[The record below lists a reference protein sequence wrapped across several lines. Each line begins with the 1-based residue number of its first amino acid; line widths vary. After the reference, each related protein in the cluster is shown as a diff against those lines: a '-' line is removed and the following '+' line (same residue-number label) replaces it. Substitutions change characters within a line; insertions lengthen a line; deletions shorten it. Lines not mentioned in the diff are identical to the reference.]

1 MMDNEIPKS
10 LDVFL
15 GLLGEI
21 DMIKN
26 QISSLDK
33 DTHIILAH
41 DEVSSMMGNA
51 ECFRILKLIETLN
64 ANICGLNA
72 SVLNAAAHMAGHNS
86 DLEDLDIK
94 KNNQPPEI
102 MLDDEEVISKMGEE
116 AVSKINEMVEK
127 EMQNKSTNK
136 ENKIDNKI
144 INNMVE
150 YFKERFENG
159 RE

>member
-1 MMDNEIPKS
+1 MMGNEIPKS

-51 ECFRILKLIETLN
+51 ECVRILKLIETLN

-72 SVLNAAAHMAGHNS
+72 SILNAAEHIASQHSN
-86 DLEDLDIK
+86 LDIK
-94 KNNQPPEI
+94 KNKQPPEI
-102 MLDDEEVISKMGEE
+102 MLDDEELVSKM
-116 AVSKINEMVEK
+116 NEIAEK

-136 ENKIDNKI
+136 EDKKDNEV
-144 INNMVE
+144 INNMLE

>member
-1 MMDNEIPKS
+1 MMNNEIPKS

-15 GLLGEI
+15 RLLGEI

-72 SVLNAAAHMAGHNS
+72 SVLNAAEHMAGHNS

-102 MLDDEEVISKMGEE
+102 MLDDEEVVSKM
-116 AVSKINEMVEK
+116 NEMVEK
-127 EMQNKSTNK
+127 EMQKKSTNK
-136 ENKIDNKI
+136 ENKKDNEV
-144 INNMVE
+144 INNMLQ
-150 YFKERFENG
+150 YFKERFEDD

>member
-1 MMDNEIPKS
+1 MTGNEIPKS

-72 SVLNAAAHMAGHNS
+72 SILNAAEHMAAHNS
-86 DLEDLDIK
+86 DLGDLDIK

-102 MLDDEEVISKMGEE
+102 MLDDEEVVNKM
-116 AVSKINEMVEK
+116 NEIVET
-127 EMQNKSTNK
+127 EMQRKSKNK
-136 ENKIDNKI
+136 EDKKDNEV
-144 INNMVE
+144 INNMLQ
-150 YFKERFENG
+150 YFKERFEDD

>member
-1 MMDNEIPKS
+1 MMGNEMPKG

-72 SVLNAAAHMAGHNS
+72 SILNAAEHIASHYS
-86 DLEDLDIK
+86 DLDIK
-94 KNNQPPEI
+94 KNKQAPEI
-102 MLDDEEVISKMGEE
+102 MLDDEEVVSKM
-116 AVSKINEMVEK
+116 NEMVAEK
-127 EMQNKSTNK
+127 MQNKSTNK
-136 ENKIDNKI
+136 EDKKDNEI
-144 INNMVE
+144 INNMLE

>member
-1 MMDNEIPKS
+1 MTGNEIPKS

-72 SVLNAAAHMAGHNS
+72 SILNAAEHMAGHNS
-86 DLEDLDIK
+86 DLGDLDIK

-102 MLDDEEVISKMGEE
+102 MLDDEEVVNKM
-116 AVSKINEMVEK
+116 NEMVET
-127 EMQNKSTNK
+127 EMQRKSANK
-136 ENKIDNKI
+136 EDKKDNEV
-144 INNMVE
+144 INNMLQ
-150 YFKERFENG
+150 YFKERFEDD

>member
-1 MMDNEIPKS
+1 MENEMPKS
-10 LDVFL
+10 LDAFL

-41 DEVSSMMGNA
+41 DEVSNMMGNA

-72 SVLNAAAHMAGHNS
+72 SVLNAAEHVARQNS
-86 DLEDLDIK
+86 DLADLDIK
-94 KNNQPPEI
+94 KNKQPPEI
-102 MLDDEEVISKMGEE
+102 MLDDEELVSKM
-116 AVSKINEMVEK
+116 NEMAEK
-127 EMQNKSTNK
+127 EMQNKSTDK
-136 ENKIDNKI
+136 EDKKDNEI
-144 INNMVE
+144 INNMLE

>member
-1 MMDNEIPKS
+1 MMSDEMPKS

-15 GLLGEI
+15 ALLGEI

-26 QISSLDK
+26 QVSSLDK

-72 SVLNAAAHMAGHNS
+72 SILNAAEIMVNQNS
-86 DLEDLDIK
+86 NLDGLDIK
-94 KNNQPPEI
+94 KNEQPPEI
-102 MLDDEEVISKMGEE
+102 MLDDEPALNKM
-116 AVSKINEMVEK
+116 NEMIEE

-136 ENKIDNKI
+136 EGKK
-144 INNMVE
+144 NNEVISNMLQ
-150 YFKERFENG
+150 YFKERFEGND
-159 RE
+159 

>member
-1 MMDNEIPKS
+1 MTGNEIPKS

-64 ANICGLNA
+64 ADICGLNA
-72 SVLNAAAHMAGHNS
+72 SILNAAEHMAGQNS
-86 DLEDLDIK
+86 DLDGSDIK
-94 KNNQPPEI
+94 K
-102 MLDDEEVISKMGEE
+102 
-116 AVSKINEMVEK
+116 
-127 EMQNKSTNK
+127 
-136 ENKIDNKI
+136 I
-144 INNMVE
+144 INRP
-150 YFKERFENG
+150 K
-159 RE
+159 

>member
-1 MMDNEIPKS
+1 MTGNEIPKS

-72 SVLNAAAHMAGHNS
+72 SVLNAAEHMAGHNS
-86 DLEDLDIK
+86 DSVDLDIK

-102 MLDDEEVISKMGEE
+102 MLDDEEDVNKM
-116 AVSKINEMVEK
+116 NEIVEK

-136 ENKIDNKI
+136 ESKKDNEV
-144 INNMVE
+144 INNMLQ

>member
-1 MMDNEIPKS
+1 MTGNEIPKS

-72 SVLNAAAHMAGHNS
+72 SILNAAEHMAGHNS
-86 DLEDLDIK
+86 DLGDLDIK
-94 KNNQPPEI
+94 KNNQPPDI
-102 MLDDEEVISKMGEE
+102 MLDDEEVVNKM
-116 AVSKINEMVEK
+116 NEIVET
-127 EMQNKSTNK
+127 EMQRKSANK
-136 ENKIDNKI
+136 EDKKDNEV
-144 INNMVE
+144 INNMLQ
-150 YFKERFENG
+150 YFKERFEDD

>member
-1 MMDNEIPKS
+1 MMENETPKS
-10 LDVFL
+10 LDAFL
-15 GLLGEI
+15 GLLGKI

-41 DEVSSMMGNA
+41 DEVSGMMGNA

-72 SVLNAAAHMAGHNS
+72 SILNAAEHIARQNS
-86 DLEDLDIK
+86 DLADLDIK
-94 KNNQPPEI
+94 KNEQPPEI
-102 MLDDEEVISKMGEE
+102 MLDDEELVNKM
-116 AVSKINEMVEK
+116 NEMAEK
-127 EMQNKSTNK
+127 EMQNKSPDK
-136 ENKIDNKI
+136 EDKKDNEV
-144 INNMVE
+144 INNMLQ

>member
-1 MMDNEIPKS
+1 MTGNEIPKS

-72 SVLNAAAHMAGHNS
+72 SILNAAEHMAAHNS
-86 DLEDLDIK
+86 DLGDLDIK

-102 MLDDEEVISKMGEE
+102 MLDDEEVVNKMNEIVEE
-116 AVSKINEMVEK
+116 
-127 EMQNKSTNK
+127 EMQRKSANK
-136 ENKIDNKI
+136 ENKEDNEV
-144 INNMVE
+144 INNMLQ

>member
-1 MMDNEIPKS
+1 MLNNEIPKS

-51 ECFRILKLIETLN
+51 ECFRILKLIEILN

-72 SVLNAAAHMAGHNS
+72 SILNAAEHMAGLHS
-86 DLEDLDIK
+86 DLDELDIK

-102 MLDDEEVISKMGEE
+102 MLDDEDVVSKMH
-116 AVSKINEMVEK
+116 EMVETEMRRQSTKK
-127 EMQNKSTNK
+127 EDKK
-136 ENKIDNKI
+136 DNEV
-144 INNMVE
+144 INNMLQ
-150 YFKERFENG
+150 YFKERFEDD
-159 RE
+159 RK

>member
-1 MMDNEIPKS
+1 MMSDEMPKS

-15 GLLGEI
+15 ALLGEI

-26 QISSLDK
+26 QVSSLDK

-72 SVLNAAAHMAGHNS
+72 SILNAAEIMVNQNS
-86 DLEDLDIK
+86 NLDGLDIK
-94 KNNQPPEI
+94 KNEQPPEI
-102 MLDDEEVISKMGEE
+102 MLDDEAALNKM
-116 AVSKINEMVEK
+116 NEMIEE
-127 EMQNKSTNK
+127 EMQNKSTDK
-136 ENKIDNKI
+136 EGKK
-144 INNMVE
+144 NNEVISNMLQ
-150 YFKERFENG
+150 YFKERFEGND
-159 RE
+159 

>member
-1 MMDNEIPKS
+1 MTGNEIPKS

-72 SVLNAAAHMAGHNS
+72 SILNAAEHMAGHNS
-86 DLEDLDIK
+86 DLGDLDIK

-102 MLDDEEVISKMGEE
+102 MLDDEEVVNKMNEIVEE
-116 AVSKINEMVEK
+116 
-127 EMQNKSTNK
+127 EMQKKSTNK
-136 ENKIDNKI
+136 ENKEDNEV
-144 INNMVE
+144 INNMLQ

>member
-1 MMDNEIPKS
+1 MMSDEMPKS

-15 GLLGEI
+15 ALLGEI

-26 QISSLDK
+26 QVSSLDK

-72 SVLNAAAHMAGHNS
+72 SILNAAEIMVNQNS
-86 DLEDLDIK
+86 NLDGLDIK
-94 KNNQPPEI
+94 KNEQPPEI
-102 MLDDEEVISKMGEE
+102 MLDDEAALNKMNEMIETEMQRKSKNKEGKKNNEVIS
-116 AVSKINEMVEK
+116 
-127 EMQNKSTNK
+127 
-136 ENKIDNKI
+136 
-144 INNMVE
+144 NMLQ
-150 YFKERFENG
+150 YFKERLEGND
-159 RE
+159 

>member
-1 MMDNEIPKS
+1 MENELPKS
-10 LDVFL
+10 LDAFL

-41 DEVSSMMGNA
+41 DEVSNMMGNA

-72 SVLNAAAHMAGHNS
+72 SILNAAEHIASHHS
-86 DLEDLDIK
+86 DLDIK
-94 KNNQPPEI
+94 KNKQPPEI
-102 MLDDEEVISKMGEE
+102 MLDDEELVSKM
-116 AVSKINEMVEK
+116 NEMAEK
-127 EMQNKSTNK
+127 EMQNKSTDK
-136 ENKIDNKI
+136 EDKKDNEI
-144 INNMVE
+144 INNMLE

>member
-1 MMDNEIPKS
+1 MMSDEMPKS

-15 GLLGEI
+15 ALLGEI

-26 QISSLDK
+26 QVSSLDK

-72 SVLNAAAHMAGHNS
+72 SILNAAEIMVNQNS
-86 DLEDLDIK
+86 NLDGLDIK
-94 KNNQPPEI
+94 KNEQPPEI
-102 MLDDEEVISKMGEE
+102 MLDDEAALNKM
-116 AVSKINEMVEK
+116 NEMIEE
-127 EMQNKSTNK
+127 EMQNKSTDK
-136 ENKIDNKI
+136 EGKK
-144 INNMVE
+144 NNEVISNMLQ
-150 YFKERFENG
+150 YFKERLEGND
-159 RE
+159 

>member
-1 MMDNEIPKS
+1 MMENETPKS
-10 LDVFL
+10 LDAFL

-21 DMIKN
+21 DMIKD

-41 DEVSSMMGNA
+41 DEVSNMMGNA

-72 SVLNAAAHMAGHNS
+72 SILNAAEHIAGEFS
-86 DLEDLDIK
+86 DLDIK
-94 KNNQPPEI
+94 KNKQPPQI
-102 MLDDEEVISKMGEE
+102 MLDDEEVISKM
-116 AVSKINEMVEK
+116 NEMVEK
-127 EMQNKSTNK
+127 EMKNKSTNK
-136 ENKIDNKI
+136 KGKKDNEV
-144 INNMVE
+144 INNMLE

>member
-1 MMDNEIPKS
+1 MMENEMPKS
-10 LDVFL
+10 LDAFL

-41 DEVSSMMGNA
+41 DEVSNMMGNA

-72 SVLNAAAHMAGHNS
+72 SILNAAEHIASQHSN
-86 DLEDLDIK
+86 LDIK
-94 KNNQPPEI
+94 KNKQPPEI
-102 MLDDEEVISKMGEE
+102 MLDDEELVSKM
-116 AVSKINEMVEK
+116 NEMAEK
-127 EMQNKSTNK
+127 EMQDKSTDK
-136 ENKIDNKI
+136 EDKKDNEV
-144 INNMVE
+144 INNMLE

>member
-1 MMDNEIPKS
+1 MMENEMPKS
-10 LDVFL
+10 LDAFL

-41 DEVSSMMGNA
+41 DEVSNMMGNA

-72 SVLNAAAHMAGHNS
+72 SILNAAEHIASQNS
-86 DLEDLDIK
+86 NLDIK
-94 KNNQPPEI
+94 KNEQPPEI
-102 MLDDEEVISKMGEE
+102 MLDDEEVVNKM
-116 AVSKINEMVEK
+116 NEMVET
-127 EMQNKSTNK
+127 EMQRKSANK
-136 ENKIDNKI
+136 EDKKDNEV
-144 INNMVE
+144 INNMLE

>member
-1 MMDNEIPKS
+1 MMDNEIPKN

-41 DEVSSMMGNA
+41 DEVSSMMGNS

-64 ANICGLNA
+64 ANICGLNV
-72 SVLNAAAHMAGHNS
+72 SILNAAEHMASHNS
-86 DLEDLDIK
+86 DLDDLDIK

-102 MLDDEEVISKMGEE
+102 MLDDEEVVNKMNEIVE
-116 AVSKINEMVEK
+116 A
-127 EMQNKSTNK
+127 EMQRKSENK
-136 ENKIDNKI
+136 EDKKDNEV
-144 INNMVE
+144 INNMLQ
-150 YFKERFENG
+150 YFKERFEDD

>member
-1 MMDNEIPKS
+1 MMGNEIPKS

-51 ECFRILKLIETLN
+51 ECFRILKLIEILN

-72 SVLNAAAHMAGHNS
+72 SILNAAEHMAGHNS
-86 DLEDLDIK
+86 DLDELDIK

-102 MLDDEEVISKMGEE
+102 MLDDEE
-116 AVSKINEMVEK
+116 AVNQMNEMVEK
-127 EMQNKSTNK
+127 EMQNKSTNN
-136 ENKIDNKI
+136 ENEEDNKV
-144 INNMVE
+144 INNMLQ

>member
-1 MMDNEIPKS
+1 MMGNEIPKS

-72 SVLNAAAHMAGHNS
+72 SVLNAAEHIASQNS
-86 DLEDLDIK
+86 NLDIK
-94 KNNQPPEI
+94 KNKQPPEI
-102 MLDDEEVISKMGEE
+102 MLDDEELVNKM
-116 AVSKINEMVEK
+116 NEMAEK
-127 EMQNKSTNK
+127 EMQNKSTDK
-136 ENKIDNKI
+136 EDKKDNEI
-144 INNMVE
+144 INNMLE

>member
-1 MMDNEIPKS
+1 MTGNEIPKS

-41 DEVSSMMGNA
+41 DEVSIMMVNS

-72 SVLNAAAHMAGHNS
+72 SILNAAEHMAGHNS
-86 DLEDLDIK
+86 ELGGMDIK

-102 MLDDEEVISKMGEE
+102 MLDDEE
-116 AVSKINEMVEK
+116 AVSKINEMVEN
-127 EMQNKSTNK
+127 EMQNKSTDK
-136 ENKIDNKI
+136 ENKEDNKV
-144 INNMVE
+144 INNMLQ
-150 YFKERFENG
+150 YFKERFEDG

>member
-1 MMDNEIPKS
+1 MTGNEIPKS

-72 SVLNAAAHMAGHNS
+72 SILNAAEHMAAHNS
-86 DLEDLDIK
+86 DLGDLDIK

-102 MLDDEEVISKMGEE
+102 MLDDEEVVNKM
-116 AVSKINEMVEK
+116 NEMVET
-127 EMQNKSTNK
+127 EMQRKSANK
-136 ENKIDNKI
+136 EDKKDNEV
-144 INNMVE
+144 INNMLQ
-150 YFKERFENG
+150 YFKERFEDD

>member
-1 MMDNEIPKS
+1 MMDNETPKS
-10 LDVFL
+10 LDAFL

-41 DEVSSMMGNA
+41 DEVSGMMGNA

-72 SVLNAAAHMAGHNS
+72 SILNAAEHIARQNS
-86 DLEDLDIK
+86 DLADLDIK
-94 KNNQPPEI
+94 KNEQPPEI
-102 MLDDEEVISKMGEE
+102 MLDDEELVNKM
-116 AVSKINEMVEK
+116 NEMAEK
-127 EMQNKSTNK
+127 EMQNKSPDK
-136 ENKIDNKI
+136 EDKKDNEV
-144 INNMVE
+144 INNMLQ

>member
-1 MMDNEIPKS
+1 MMENETPKS
-10 LDVFL
+10 LDAFL

-21 DMIKN
+21 DMIKD

-41 DEVSSMMGNA
+41 DEVSSMMGNS

-72 SVLNAAAHMAGHNS
+72 SILNAAEHIASQHS
-86 DLEDLDIK
+86 DKEINLDIK
-94 KNNQPPEI
+94 KNEQVPEI
-102 MLDDEEVISKMGEE
+102 MLEDEEIITKM
-116 AVSKINEMVEK
+116 NEMVEK
-127 EMQNKSTNK
+127 EMQNNSTNK
-136 ENKIDNKI
+136 EDKKDNEV
-144 INNMVE
+144 INNMLQ
-150 YFKERFENG
+150 YFKERFEDD

>member
-1 MMDNEIPKS
+1 MTGNEIPKS

-72 SVLNAAAHMAGHNS
+72 SILNAAEHMAGQNS
-86 DLEDLDIK
+86 NLDIK

-102 MLDDEEVISKMGEE
+102 MLDDEEVVSKM
-116 AVSKINEMVEK
+116 NEMVEK
-127 EMQNKSTNK
+127 EMQKKSTNK
-136 ENKIDNKI
+136 EDKKDNEV
-144 INNMVE
+144 INNMLQ
-150 YFKERFENG
+150 YFKERFEDD

>member
-1 MMDNEIPKS
+1 MLGNEIPKS

-51 ECFRILKLIETLN
+51 ECFRILKLIEILN

-72 SVLNAAAHMAGHNS
+72 SILNAAEHMAGLHS
-86 DLEDLDIK
+86 DLDELDIK

-102 MLDDEEVISKMGEE
+102 MLDDEDVVSKMH
-116 AVSKINEMVEK
+116 EMVETEMRRQSTKK
-127 EMQNKSTNK
+127 EDKK
-136 ENKIDNKI
+136 DNEV
-144 INNMVE
+144 INNMLQ
-150 YFKERFENG
+150 YFKERFEDD
-159 RE
+159 RK

>member
-1 MMDNEIPKS
+1 MMDNEIPKN

-72 SVLNAAAHMAGHNS
+72 SILNAAEHMAGQNS
-86 DLEDLDIK
+86 NLDIK

-102 MLDDEEVISKMGEE
+102 MLDDEEAVNKM
-116 AVSKINEMVEK
+116 NEMVEK

-136 ENKIDNKI
+136 EGKKDNEV
-144 INNMVE
+144 INNMLQ

-159 RE
+159 KE

>member
-1 MMDNEIPKS
+1 MMENETPKS
-10 LDVFL
+10 LDAFL

-21 DMIKN
+21 DMIKD

-72 SVLNAAAHMAGHNS
+72 SILNAAEIMVNQNS
-86 DLEDLDIK
+86 NLDGLDIK
-94 KNNQPPEI
+94 KNEQLPEI
-102 MLDDEEVISKMGEE
+102 MLDDEAALNKM
-116 AVSKINEMVEK
+116 NEMIEE
-127 EMQNKSTNK
+127 EMQNKSTDK
-136 ENKIDNKI
+136 EGKK
-144 INNMVE
+144 NNEVISNMLQ
-150 YFKERFENG
+150 YFKERFEGND
-159 RE
+159 

>member
-1 MMDNEIPKS
+1 MMENEMPKS
-10 LDVFL
+10 LDAFL

-41 DEVSSMMGNA
+41 DEVSNMMGNA
-51 ECFRILKLIETLN
+51 ECFRILKLFETLN

-72 SVLNAAAHMAGHNS
+72 SILNAAEHIARQNS
-86 DLEDLDIK
+86 DLAIK

-102 MLDDEEVISKMGEE
+102 MLDDEEVVNKM
-116 AVSKINEMVEK
+116 NEMVEK
-127 EMQNKSTNK
+127 EMQDKSTDK
-136 ENKIDNKI
+136 ENKKDNEV
-144 INNMVE
+144 INNMLD
-150 YFKERFENG
+150 YFKERFESG

>member
-1 MMDNEIPKS
+1 MPKR

-41 DEVSSMMGNA
+41 DEVSGMMGNA
-51 ECFRILKLIETLN
+51 ECFRILKLIEILN

-72 SVLNAAAHMAGHNS
+72 SILNAAEHIASHYS
-86 DLEDLDIK
+86 DLDIK
-94 KNNQPPEI
+94 KNKQAPEI
-102 MLDDEEVISKMGEE
+102 MLDDEEVVNKM
-116 AVSKINEMVEK
+116 NEIVET
-127 EMQNKSTNK
+127 EMQRKSANK
-136 ENKIDNKI
+136 EDKKDNEV
-144 INNMVE
+144 INNMLQ
-150 YFKERFENG
+150 YFKERFEDD